1 MSIETY
7 RILAL
12 TLTLLV
18 FSYVGFQMHMGLR
31 DWRREI
37 KKRRAELDLLRT
49 VKMAR
54 QAGGVAVA
62 VEPERAA
69 RIALPAKRAREAA

>member
-18 FSYVGFQMHMGLR
+18 FSYVGLQLHMGLR
-31 DWRREI
+31 EWRRSTA
-37 KKRRAELDLLRT
+37 KRRAELDLLRT

-54 QAGGVAVA
+54 QAGAVAVP

-69 RIALPAKRAREAA
+69 RIALPAKRSREAA

>member
-18 FSYVGFQMHMGLR
+18 FSYVGWELQKGLR
-31 DWRREI
+31 EWRRAR

-54 QAGGVAVA
+54 QAGAVAVA
-62 VEPERAA
+62 VDPERAA
-69 RIALPAKRAREAA
+69 RIALPAKRSREAA